1 MFDSGFGGL
10 TVLKQLMLHL
20 PYEEFIYLGDTARL
34 PYGTK
39 SPETIVKYTQECCA
53 YLSDLDV
60 KMIVIACNTASAV
73 ALETVASHF
82 EIPILGVI
90 DPVIQTLAASR
101 IGVWGTRATISSQI
115 YQNKLHHAL
124 PHSTIIA
131 TPTQL
136 LVSLVE
142 EGFID
147 HPITHLAIREYL
159 GQTRIDMLVL
169 ACTHFP
175 LLKSQIEKITGP
187 QIQVIDPAIP
197 AAIAARNKLG
207 KLNLLAEN
215 RKTNAAKFYVT
226 DDPARFA
233 ALAPQFLG
241 QLCTSVELLKT
252 SLIF

>member
-1 MFDSGFGGL
+1 MRE
-10 TVLKQLMLHL
+10 L
-20 PYEEFIYLGDTARL
+20 PHEEFIYLGDTARL

-39 SPETIVKYTQECCA
+39 SPDTIVRYTQECCD

-73 ALETVASHF
+73 ALDSLVSN
-82 EIPILGVI
+82 IPIMGVI
-90 DPVIQTLAASR
+90 DPVIQTLTNST
-101 IGVWGTRATISSQI
+101 IGIWGTRATIASQI
-115 YQNKLHHAL
+115 YQKKIEQFL
-124 PHSTIIA
+124 PAAKIIA
-131 TPTQL
+131 IPTQL

-159 GQTRIDMLVL
+159 GQTTIDTLVL

-175 LLKSQIEKITGP
+175 LLKTQIEKIAGP
-187 QIQVIDPAIP
+187 HVQVIDPAIS
-197 AAIAARNKLG
+197 AATAARNTLAT
-207 KLNLLAEN
+207 LNLLSEN
-215 RKTNAAKFYVT
+215 SNPTAPKFYVT

-241 QLCTSVELLKT
+241 QECIAVEHCMFSNKKYDKND
-252 SLIF
+252 IMI